1 MYSYKD
7 ETFIIFIA
15 LKLLLCIHTSVKYS
29 GTFVCGIL
37 KLTSNNVNVANP
49 HRHEKFVSTRKRSI
63 TLHLMIPWIF
73 FFNLREGQI
82 WLFSGFIF
90 LFDKSL
96 HT

>member
-73 FFNLREGQI
+73 FLI
-82 WLFSGFIF
+82 
-90 LFDKSL
+90 
-96 HT
+96 